1 MNKILSSDFD
11 LAVKEIKDFL
21 LAMAVI
27 CQKKGWSYKLTDDAP
42 ESYKALREQSKNKC
56 IPIAAYGSDNTIYK
70 DRTINTLF
78 RFYHDVTH
86 LENDLSFSEKGET
99 LTARKHLEDALRHG
113 LSPLACSI
121 LWADTYG
128 QVKYYFT
135 HKQFVKNQLDF
146 VWNCII
152 HGINKAIRVKI

>member
-1 MNKILSSDFD
+1 
-11 LAVKEIKDFL
+11 
-21 LAMAVI
+21 
-27 CQKKGWSYKLTDDAP
+27 LTDDAP
-42 ESYKALREQSKNKC
+42 ESYKALKEQSKEKC
-56 IPIAAYGSDNTIYK
+56 IPIASYGSDNTIYQ
-70 DRTINTLF
+70 DNTINTLF

-86 LENDLSFSEKGET
+86 LENDFSFSEEGET
-99 LTARKHLEDALRHG
+99 LTAKKHLEDAQNYG

-135 HKQFVKNQLDF
+135 HKQFVNNQLDF
-146 VWNCII
+146 VWNCIN